1 MQDAGHFSSYPQV
14 DSSLRQN
21 RLTFSL
27 PLPRHSAH
35 SLACACQVPALDAQ
49 FHGVR
54 TACPPCAPP
63 PAPQL
68 PGCLKVPLDLHCA
81 SSTERAG
88 SVRPCLVSFGTCP
101 CPCVGGVWS
110 CPQRPHSLEQG
121 PQAFS
126 VQGQRVNILG
136 LAGQIASG
144 VTTQFCHWGTK
155 VGTGSTSTNGRHR
168 VPVSTGST
176 SDTQ

>member
-1 MQDAGHFSSYPQV
+1 MQDAGNFSSYPQV
-14 DSSLRQN
+14 DSSLHQN

-54 TACPPCAPP
+54 TACTPCAPP

-81 SSTERAG
+81 TSTE
-88 SVRPCLVSFGTCP
+88 CP
-101 CPCVGGVWS
+101 CAGCPSARSAVPCTVTQPVVCWPLRTQLQGHLHGRLS
-110 CPQRPHSLEQG
+110 LRPHLLQHLSLSLSWWHVVLPSETSQPREGAAGFFCKG
-121 PQAFS
+121 PES
-126 VQGQRVNILG
+126 
-136 LAGQIASG
+136 
-144 VTTQFCHWGTK
+144 
-155 VGTGSTSTNGRHR
+155 
-168 VPVSTGST
+168 
-176 SDTQ
+176 